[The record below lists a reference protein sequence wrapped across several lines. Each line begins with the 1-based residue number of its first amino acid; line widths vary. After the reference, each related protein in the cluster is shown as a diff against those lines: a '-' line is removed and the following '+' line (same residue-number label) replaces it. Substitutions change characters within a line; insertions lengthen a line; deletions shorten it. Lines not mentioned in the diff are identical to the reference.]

1 MMFRPYTPPSSS
13 SPPRQNTTTNN
24 NNRGYSIL
32 MFRRCLV
39 LSVFVLMMETIL
51 LDDNFRSLSEEFIQK
66 LISDDIGFLPERILN
81 IPIKERFLRMK
92 KIRIEEGDIAAA
104 IQDLT
109 EIDKPNLK
117 WSSPY
122 PSKQELRRRYEG
134 GRTLGHRKNHE
145 PPFYGTV
152 YIEKGILPDNQN
164 ISVFTTEETKYLGRR
179 CHRFYDQSGWIVDDK
194 GKGSYVFKTYFADGV
209 QTEFWLHGSYIAANL
224 WMNAV
229 IVYQVLI
236 LLKSSC
242 SARRINQPSLKR
254 VNFQAGTIV
263 VVAAIL
269 GYITSILEK
278 EVRKATVNEDV
289 RKMRI
294 FRPLFFTLMGLMFIP
309 PIIYVV
315 CITILIRYRG
325 YIPSTN
331 GSAPRSKAMR
341 ELAIFYLRIIG
352 VFFGVWVPSMLC
364 LDYSHS
370 KNNSL
375 VSLLAILVIAMQ
387 PILTFCAILTKSD
400 ARKYIYDL
408 VTLSYLFGDCTTRRE
423 KDKTYEGDNR
433 FSSTT
438 HENDNNR
445 LSIDL
450 KEILDLG
457 DDASE
462 SNNTEEQFRIIDSDA
477 TTPNVVAGADSGTNA
492 LEIISNNSWN
502 GDVVS
507 EQANNGRDVDLD
519 DIEHPDILHPPVMEE
534 VSN

>member
-1 MMFRPYTPPSSS
+1 MDERRDCLSSFDFIEILLFSPKDQPTESEAGEFPSGNHCRCRGNPGLYYVNSGKR
-13 SPPRQNTTTNN
+13 SPESN
-24 NNRGYSIL
+24 GK
-32 MFRRCLV
+32 RRCPEDADFSSFIFYV
-39 LSVFVLMMETIL
+39 DG
-51 LDDNFRSLSEEFIQK
+51 LDVYTADYLRCLYYYFDSLSG
-66 LISDDIGFLPERILN
+66 LHTLYERKRSEVKGN
-81 IPIKERFLRMK
+81 
-92 KIRIEEGDIAAA
+92 EGV
-104 IQDLT
+104 
-109 EIDKPNLK
+109 
-117 WSSPY
+117 
-122 PSKQELRRRYEG
+122 
-134 GRTLGHRKNHE
+134 GH
-145 PPFYGTV
+145 
-152 YIEKGILPDNQN
+152 
-164 ISVFTTEETKYLGRR
+164 
-179 CHRFYDQSGWIVDDK
+179 
-194 GKGSYVFKTYFADGV
+194 
-209 QTEFWLHGSYIAANL
+209 
-224 WMNAV
+224 
-229 IVYQVLI
+229 
-236 LLKSSC
+236 
-242 SARRINQPSLKR
+242 
-254 VNFQAGTIV
+254 
-263 VVAAIL
+263 
-269 GYITSILEK
+269 
-278 EVRKATVNEDV
+278 
-289 RKMRI
+289 
-294 FRPLFFTLMGLMFIP
+294 
-309 PIIYVV
+309 
-315 CITILIRYRG
+315 
-325 YIPSTN
+325 
-331 GSAPRSKAMR
+331 
-341 ELAIFYLRIIG
+341 FYLRIIG

-364 LDYSHS
+364 SDYSHS
-370 KNNSL
+370 KNNYL